1 MGRGTQT
8 SQERPMK
15 SKSTIEKEIKR
26 VEEKIRN
33 AQRAMDSAKEI
44 KNDNTVR
51 FHRRRLK
58 NLTDIQGALKWVLE
72 DPTKDQRRQNEN
84 KSR

>member
-1 MGRGTQT
+1 
-8 SQERPMK
+8 MK
-15 SKSTIEKEIKR
+15 SKAEIKKE
-26 VEEKIRN
+26 VKHFEKQIKEAR
-33 AQRAMDSAKEI
+33 RAMDSAKEI